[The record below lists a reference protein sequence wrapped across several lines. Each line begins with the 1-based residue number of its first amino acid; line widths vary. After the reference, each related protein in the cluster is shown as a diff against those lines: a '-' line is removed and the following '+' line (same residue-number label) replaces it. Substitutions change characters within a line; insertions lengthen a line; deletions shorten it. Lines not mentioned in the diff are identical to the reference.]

1 MAKIVIIG
9 AGSGF
14 GQRLSL
20 DIMAYPEL
28 QDGTISLVDINPDH
42 LNPVVEFVKKAA
54 EMNNIP
60 IKIEGTTDRREVLEG
75 ADYVII
81 AISVGGP
88 GATFWMG
95 IGS

>member
-20 DIMAYPEL
+20 DIMAYEEL
-28 QDGTISLVDINPDH
+28 RGGTISLVDINPDH
-42 LNPVVEFVKKAA
+42 LDPVVEFVKKAA
-54 EMNNIP
+54 EVNNVEMT
-60 IKIEGTTDRREVLEG
+60 IEGAVEREDVLKG
-75 ADYVII
+75 ADYVIT

-88 GATFWMG
+88 AYD
-95 IGS
+95 